1 MSMERA
7 SLPSSSPLAGP
18 KGNVAYSLL
27 PEELKVKLHRAAATH
42 YEQLL
47 HDQAGQRSDSI
58 VREGSTSSKKRGND
72 LVNILAQHWKHAGQS
87 AEAVAKAVDYLTM
100 AGDQALAKFAIKEA
114 KLLHEEALERLPSDN
129 QQHEQ
134 ETRPSHLDLPPMH
147 A

>member
-1 MSMERA
+1 MRD
-7 SLPSSSPLAGP
+7 
-18 KGNVAYSLL
+18 VAYSLL

-114 KLLHEEALERLPSDN
+114 KLLHEEALSSEDELALSASIISFVYA
-129 QQHEQ
+129 E
-134 ETRPSHLDLPPMH
+134 L
-147 A
+147 AWKW